1 MRAKANNANTPA
13 LFPKV
18 MVTGHRPKS
27 FGAGDA
33 QWSVRELQRTMK
45 RLQMFHGAEEAITG
59 MALGADT
66 WWAESALK
74 LNIPFAA
81 YIPFE
86 AQPDAWVQEDREKWR
101 KLRELAQREVV
112 LGDHYDVRLLHARN
126 DAMLRD
132 ADLCVALWRKSA
144 TTGGTA
150 STVNKARSM
159 GKPLII
165 LDPEDHSINT
175 ENM

>member
-1 MRAKANNANTPA
+1 MSAKNNSGDTPKI
-13 LFPKV
+13 FPKV

-27 FGAGDA
+27 FGAGDEL
-33 QWSVRELQRTMK
+33 WSVRELHRTLK
-45 RLQMFHGAEEAITG
+45 RLQRFHGVEEAISG

-66 WWAESALK
+66 WWADSALS
-74 LNIPFAA
+74 LGIPLAA

-86 AQPDAWVQEDREKWR
+86 AQPDAWGRDDREKWR
-101 KLRELAQREVV
+101 SLREQAHREVV

-144 TTGGTA
+144 TSGGTFSA
-150 STVNKARSM
+150 VKKAQAM

-165 LDPEDHSINT
+165 LDPEEHSVLT
-175 ENM
+175 ENF